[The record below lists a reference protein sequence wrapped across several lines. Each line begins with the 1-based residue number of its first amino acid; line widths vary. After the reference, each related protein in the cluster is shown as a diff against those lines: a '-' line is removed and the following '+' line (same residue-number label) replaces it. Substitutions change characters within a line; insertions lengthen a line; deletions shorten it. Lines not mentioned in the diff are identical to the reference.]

1 MIKINKYKIL
11 VFTFILI
18 FLSGCQNIKDGLSLK
33 KKMTTDEFLVQK
45 KNPLVLPPDYD
56 ALPRPMSEQKVQRKK
71 NIDDI
76 DLSQVFKDTENSSEK
91 NSGINE
97 SIEDSIRK
105 KIETN

>member
-33 KKMTTDEFLVQK
+33 KKKTTDEFLVQK

-71 NIDDI
+71 KYRRYR
-76 DLSQVFKDTENSSEK
+76 FEP
-91 NSGINE
+91 
-97 SIEDSIRK
+97 SI
-105 KIETN
+105 

>member
-56 ALPRPMSEQKVQRKK
+56 ALPKPMSEQKVQRKK
-71 NIDDI
+71 NIEDI
-76 DLSQVFKDTENSSEK
+76 YLSQVFS
-91 NSGINE
+91 
-97 SIEDSIRK
+97 DSQN
-105 KIETN
+105 T